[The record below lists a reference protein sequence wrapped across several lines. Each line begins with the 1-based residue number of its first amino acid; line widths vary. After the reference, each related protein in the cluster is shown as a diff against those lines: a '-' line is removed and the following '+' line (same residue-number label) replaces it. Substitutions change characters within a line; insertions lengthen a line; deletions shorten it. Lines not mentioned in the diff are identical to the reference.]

1 MLNDELFSIFRQ
13 EHYPT
18 FYKYNGLPKFWI
30 DINLFRLVS
39 LFIAILLA
47 FLIILPG
54 FRAKKFSVALRWST
68 SLIILFLM
76 LFCNLM
82 PYWERGQI
90 RSQMPYRF
98 GRNLNIDATVGIN
111 IGLRGINITLIG
123 NPINQHNDT
132 IDFNEYFDWTWS
144 QGKPGFGYDAGKF
157 QKDYR
162 HAQFRGLPYPILWI
176 AETFTIDYESIHIGR
191 YYRQAGWL
199 YHYLS
204 YNILFQTVIYY
215 GSLWIIFTGISLLS
229 ANFIVI
235 FYSHCSIPLTL
246 AFDNGFLIT
255 HYSWC
260 FYINLINGIL
270 CIIIGIITLIADLR
284 LPDETAEFFGND
296 VLQSYED
303 YFADPQ
309 DNDDVNEFNNI
320 HSTSDNEV
328 LLRRKQINGE
338 KVITHQEKTIEGGVT
353 RGLKKRTLSN
363 RFSRFQKST
372 IRSVKKPNTTSN
384 DRHRFHDEH
393 NTINQIDLD
402 DVGGDTGV
410 VGVSV
415 TNVNLSNIDDK
426 QSDEIPLYENFRQFS
441 TIGEEKE
448 DDNEM

>member
-1 MLNDELFSIFRQ
+1 MFNDEIFSIFRQ

-18 FYKYNGLPKFWI
+18 FYKYNGLPKIWI
-30 DINLFRLVS
+30 DINLFRLVA
-39 LFIAILLA
+39 LFTAALLA
-47 FLIILPG
+47 FLIIIPG
-54 FRAKKFSVALRWST
+54 FRGKKFSVVLRWST
-68 SLIILFLM
+68 SLVILFLI
-76 LFCNLM
+76 LYCNLM

-98 GRNLNIDATVGIN
+98 GRNLKIDAT
-111 IGLRGINITLIG
+111 IGLDIGLSGINITLIG

-144 QGKPGFGYDAGKF
+144 QGKPGFGYDAGSL
-157 QKDYR
+157 QKNYR
-162 HAQFRGLPYPILWI
+162 RAQFRGLPYPILWV

-199 YHYLS
+199 AHIFLWTAIPLFILC
-204 YNILFQTVIYY
+204 NILFQMVIYY
-215 GSLWIIFTGISLLS
+215 GSLFIIFTGISLLS
-229 ANFIVI
+229 ANFVMM
-235 FYSHCSIPLTL
+235 FYLHYSIPLTL
-246 AFDNGFLIT
+246 AFENGFLIT

-309 DNDDVNEFNNI
+309 DNFGPNEFHNI
-320 HSTSDNEV
+320 HSKSDNEV
-328 LLRRKQINGE
+328 LLRRKEQQQVNGE
-338 KVITHQEKTIEGGVT
+338 KVMTHQAIMMGGVT

-372 IRSVKKPNTTSN
+372 IRSAA
-384 DRHRFHDEH
+384 
-393 NTINQIDLD
+393 I
-402 DVGGDTGV
+402 
-410 VGVSV
+410 
-415 TNVNLSNIDDK
+415 
-426 QSDEIPLYENFRQFS
+426 
-441 TIGEEKE
+441 
-448 DDNEM
+448 